1 MVGALGKK
9 VLKVVVFPMIDP
21 VLGAVGDH
29 FASRWEDKNRPY
41 AVRQFTPDNYG
52 AANAAVV
59 GPEQWQG
66 LGAGRALLMVHG
78 TFSRAAGAFCALPR
92 DFVQTLSTRYGG
104 RVFALD
110 HPTLS
115 QDPKQNIEW
124 FLNQVPDGTALDL
137 DIVCHS
143 RGGLVSRMLS
153 ERLDRFALGNRR
165 VNVGKVVFVAA
176 PNAGTVLADPKHV
189 GDFIDSYTNILN
201 FFPDTMVLDTLQ
213 AILAVVK
220 QIAVGALAGLD
231 GLQSMVPDGDFLT
244 NLNQE
249 RTSTAR
255 YYALASNFEPSD
267 KGLFDYAKDVL
278 LDKLFAKQNDLVV
291 PTDGVWDKNGGSLF
305 PIAERFVFEADDA
318 VQHNGYFGN
327 AVAREKI
334 LGWLASS

>member
-1 MVGALGKK
+1 
-9 VLKVVVFPMIDP
+9 
-21 VLGAVGDH
+21 
-29 FASRWEDKNRPY
+29 
-41 AVRQFTPDNYG
+41 QFDPDNYG
-52 AANAAVV
+52 VIDAPPV
-59 GPEQWQG
+59 GAEQWQS

-104 RVFALD
+104 RLFALD

-143 RGGLVSRMLS
+143 RGGLVSRMLT
-153 ERLDRFALGNRR
+153 EHIDRFALGNRR
-165 VNVGKVVFVAA
+165 VNIGKVVFVAA

-231 GLQSMVPDGDFLT
+231 GLQSMVPGGTFLGD
-244 NLNQE
+244 LNQA
-249 RTSTAR
+249 RTSKAT
-255 YYALASNFEPSD
+255 YYALASNFEPAD
-267 KGLFDYAKDVL
+267 KGLLDYAKDVL
-278 LDKLFAKQNDLVV
+278 LDKLFAKDNDLIV
-291 PTDGVWDKNGGSLF
+291 PTEGVWDQNGGSLF
-305 PIAERFVFEADDA
+305 PIAEHFVFTGSDA

-334 LGWLASS
+334 LGWLTPS